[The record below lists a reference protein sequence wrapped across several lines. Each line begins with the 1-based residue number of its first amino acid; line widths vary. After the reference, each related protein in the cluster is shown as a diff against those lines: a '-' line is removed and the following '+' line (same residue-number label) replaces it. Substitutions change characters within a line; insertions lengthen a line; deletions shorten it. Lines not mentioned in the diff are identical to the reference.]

1 MNNSLF
7 KKSII
12 SIDDLND
19 EDIRSV
25 FETSKEMGELVE
37 KKGGDRRLEGKIMA
51 ALFFEPSSRT
61 FSSFITAMQRLGGGI
76 IPLNGMSNTSV
87 AKGETLEDSA
97 KVFSSYADILVAR
110 FSEKGSAK
118 KLKEASTVPVINAG
132 DGIGEHPTQALLD
145 SYTIKDHFGSLQGLK
160 VGMVGDL
167 LNGRTV
173 HSLTKLLLR
182 LGVKEFIW
190 VSPIKL
196 KMPEDIAQKVKDS
209 KGKYEEVEKLEDV
222 ISSLDVIYD
231 TRVQKE
237 RFSDLSEYERL
248 KHAYII
254 TSKLMSSAKKTAVLM
269 HPLPRVGE
277 IAVEVDSDKRALYLR
292 EQMRNGMYVRM
303 ALLDLILRK
312 K

>member
-1 MNNSLF
+1 MMNTLYQKSLV
-7 KKSII
+7 
-12 SIDDLND
+12 SIDDISRKEVNLLYQKSD
-19 EDIRSV
+19 EAQ
-25 FETSKEMGELVE
+25 KAVE
-37 KKGGDRRLEGKIMA
+37 EKGGDDRLKGKIIA

-61 FSSFITAMQRLGGGI
+61 FSSFIAAMQRYGGGI

-110 FSEKGSAK
+110 FSIKGSAK
-118 KLKEASTVPVINAG
+118 ILADAATVPVINAG

-145 SYTIKDHFGSLQGLK
+145 AYTISKHFSEFKGLT

-173 HSLTKLLLR
+173 HSLTKLLLL
-182 LGVKEFIW
+182 LGVKNFVW
-190 VSPIKL
+190 VSPKVL
-196 KMPEDIAQKVKDS
+196 KMPNYIKKEAKQNKADFFEA
-209 KGKYEEVEKLEDV
+209 EKLEATIAD
-222 ISSLDVIYD
+222 LDIIYD

-237 RFSDLSEYERL
+237 RFTDLKEYDRL
-248 KHAYII
+248 KLAYII
-254 TSKLMSSAKKTAVLM
+254 TKDLMKKAKKNAVLM

-277 IAVEVDSDKRALYLR
+277 IATEVDSDPRALYLR
-292 EQMRNGMYVRM
+292 EQMRNGMYIRM

-312 K
+312 